1 MSKCQHPGCNFT
13 MSSGEYCHRHLP
25 VLCPLCNQILSGLL
39 DAEQKHGPN
48 RCVISMDAYR
58 AVETQLASFRNGAKV
73 YEAKIAEL
81 QKELKKYE

>member
-25 VLCPLCNQILSGLL
+25 VLCPLCNKPIDLM
-39 DAEQKHGPN
+39 DKNNEHGPCK
-48 RCVISMDAYR
+48 CVIGMDAYR
-58 AVETQLASFRNGAKV
+58 ALETQIESFRNGAKV

-81 QKELKKYE
+81 QEKLKKYE